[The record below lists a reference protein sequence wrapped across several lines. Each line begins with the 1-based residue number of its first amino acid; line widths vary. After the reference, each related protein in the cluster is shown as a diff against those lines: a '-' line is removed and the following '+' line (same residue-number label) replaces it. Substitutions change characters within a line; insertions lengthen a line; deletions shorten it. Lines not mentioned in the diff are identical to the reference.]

1 MFNIFIYNL
10 IINNISIKNLF
21 FYNSK
26 KKISKKEKNKFN
38 DLSYDEELPEKNLTF
53 GNIEQKNIRINDSI
67 YYFGDRQE
75 SNNRKKNVTVDDIL
89 PLYIYENKLKL
100 EEIYFC
106 SDIRENQKKIPI
118 ITENIQNNYDHDKT
132 DIKDLIISKAS
143 RENENKKTQYTNCL
157 KIKSEKVSIVT
168 GVNNDDNNP
177 KNNFKKINE
186 GEEPLPSLNINSLP
200 KIQNNRGII

>member
-89 PLYIYENKLKL
+89 PLYIYENKLRL
-100 EEIYFC
+100 EEIYFY
-106 SDIRENQKKIPI
+106 SDISENNKKIP
-118 ITENIQNNYDHDKT
+118 NKT
-132 DIKDLIISKAS
+132 AVNSVS
-143 RENENKKTQYTNCL
+143 SQNKKNFLNDYETKKDKS
-157 KIKSEKVSIVT
+157 KIIIKIYFLYF
-168 GVNNDDNNP
+168 
-177 KNNFKKINE
+177 NFFTF
-186 GEEPLPSLNINSLP
+186 
-200 KIQNNRGII
+200 